1 MTDSN
6 LRVQPYMLGYL
17 DTNLSFGQRTPPPVA
32 RPPEPIL
39 LTIRD
44 MLRVR
49 KEIFSDDYHL
59 PHDRKR
65 GNGGAEA

>member
-1 MTDSN
+1 MRN
-6 LRVQPYMLGYL
+6 
-17 DTNLSFGQRTPPPVA
+17 
-32 RPPEPIL
+32 IL
-39 LTIRD
+39 LMIRD